1 VSLLDR
7 IRALRL
13 SPGELRRRALVAEG
27 LGHPF
32 LALLYREEAEAQ
44 EVAARVPCGF
54 CGGRS
59 CLDDIACPYCHP
71 GGMHAA

>member
-1 VSLLDR
+1 MSLLDR
-7 IRALRL
+7 IRALGL
-13 SPGELRRRALVAEG
+13 TPEELRRRAQVAEG

-54 CGGRS
+54 CGGRAF
-59 CLDDIACPYCHP
+59 LDDIACPYCYP
-71 GGMHAA
+71 GGTHAA